1 MRLADISQEIL
12 GIDVADIP
20 LLDEDGVGMQPSE
33 PTSPAKTSFSKKS
46 SQSRSQATNGLQSRS
61 RQAVMY
67 EQSQMMRDFERL
79 ILAFNALEDFSVAY
93 EEFEQYVSPFFDQ
106 RCDSC

>member
-33 PTSPAKTSFSKKS
+33 PTSPAKTSSSKKHE
-46 SQSRSQATNGLQSRS
+46 
-61 RQAVMY
+61 
-67 EQSQMMRDFERL
+67 EQQRL
-79 ILAFNALEDFSVAY
+79 L
-93 EEFEQYVSPFFDQ
+93 
-106 RCDSC
+106 R